1 MQIANLKHSK
11 QRDAILEFLM
21 TRKDHPTADT
31 VYQNVREQFPNI
43 SLGTVYRNLTLLAE
57 IGQIQKIAIGNAQI
71 PTITSYVLTVV
82 LSRIYLW
89 KKLILRTRLFP
100 VVLTVLLQDILLIFM
115 VTAGNAKEGGN
126 L

>member
-31 VYQNVREQFPNI
+31 VYQNLLYPPGVQK
-43 SLGTVYRNLTLLAE
+43 LVKYRKLPLAMELIILTP
-57 IGQIQKIAIGNAQI
+57 AQI